1 MAGSAEGRR
10 LNDGRITFTL
20 AGRVSRA
27 YRGTISIRT
36 FLAGLAHRVEGLNY
50 PEPRREGGFQVNP
63 YGFEAE
69 VGFPLGENQRVR
81 LYIETCNGMPKIAQI
96 QAYCFLIMRRDFYEL
111 DRPDWLQ
118 QSTVLADE
126 GG

>member
-1 MAGSAEGRR
+1 
-10 LNDGRITFTL
+10 
-20 AGRVSRA
+20 
-27 YRGTISIRT
+27 
-36 FLAGLAHRVEGLNY
+36 
-50 PEPRREGGFQVNP
+50 
-63 YGFEAE
+63 
-69 VGFPLGENQRVR
+69 
-81 LYIETCNGMPKIAQI
+81 MPKIAQI